1 MENLKRLITFSVT
14 NTSNGF
20 DVSIAESLEDIYTT
34 PKKTV
39 VMLPEFGND
48 FFKLVDK
55 RMDDEWL
62 IDLKRELADATIWE
76 TRITLKKVTI
86 KSFDVAKGSVAFRLD
101 FDDNSYLEGVLNGF
115 N

>member
-1 MENLKRLITFSVT
+1 MENLKRLITFSIL
-14 NTSNGF
+14 NTSDGF
-20 DVSIAESLEDIYTT
+20 DVTIAESLEDIYTT

-55 RMDDEWL
+55 RIDDEWL
-62 IDLKRELADATIWE
+62 IDLKRMLADATIWE
-76 TRITLKKVTI
+76 IRVTLEKVSI
-86 KSFDVAKGSVAFRLD
+86 KSFDATKGSVAFRLD